1 MIQKQSGFVVP
12 ILIFLIFLLFI
23 LIFGVI
29 IFIRSISKT
38 ASSSQV
44 SSKEPPVNRSSLFPI
59 ASSFSTK
66 VSFKDKD
73 IPLGFS
79 YPNEYSV
86 VEEKEEDYF
95 KRANGDIR
103 KNFTATTYY
112 EPAKAVKLLSL
123 ISNSTAD
130 KESSPFVIWVFENP
144 NNLSAGDFYKNYWYY
159 PYVWGE
165 YAEPGRSNYAP
176 LKEATVSGRLANYA
190 VIDYRPGTPNF
201 YYLPYKDK
209 MLMIRVLDTETTN
222 GSKIL
227 EGLILD

>member
-12 ILIFLIFLLFI
+12 ILLFLLFLLFI

-29 IFIRSISKT
+29 IFIRNISKT
-38 ASSSQV
+38 ATPSQI
-44 SSKEPPVNRSSLFPI
+44 SSKELPVDRSSLFPI
-59 ASSFSTK
+59 ASSTNI
-66 VSFKDKD
+66 SFKDKD
-73 IPLGFS
+73 IPLSFS

-86 VEEKEEDYF
+86 EEEKEEDHF

-123 ISNSTAD
+123 ISNSTAG
-130 KESSPFVIWVFENP
+130 KEGSPFVIWIFENP
-144 NNLSAGDFYKNYWYY
+144 NNLSVGDFYKNYWYY

-209 MLMIRVLDTETTN
+209 MLMIRVVDTETTK

-227 EGLILD
+227 EGLVLD